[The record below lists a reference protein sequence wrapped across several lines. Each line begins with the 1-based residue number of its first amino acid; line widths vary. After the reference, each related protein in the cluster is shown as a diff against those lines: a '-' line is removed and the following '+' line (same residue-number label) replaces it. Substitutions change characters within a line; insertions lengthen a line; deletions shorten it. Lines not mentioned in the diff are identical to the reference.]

1 MQKLALKRNETE
13 NNYLIKNKKIIYL
26 LIITIFFTIFGYKL
40 IDNKNLEI
48 SKKIEK
54 FFLLSFFTSQFK
66 IEKIQISGIEN
77 IKERTILKSLNIE
90 QGSSIYKID
99 LKNMHKNLKN
109 INFVSKATIER
120 KFNNTLKINIIEKK
134 PVGILQKNNNYKIIA
149 SDGSLIDVQDIYEF
163 SHLPIF
169 IGKNVEKKVNEI
181 LSLLDETGFKKFI
194 WSVTLINERRWN
206 LNLKNG
212 ITILLPEKQFSLSL
226 KKINNLNK
234 KHNFL
239 ASNLVEIDLR
249 DKNKIIFQPLI
260 KPLNIVQ

>member
-1 MQKLALKRNETE
+1 M
-13 NNYLIKNKKIIYL
+13 
-26 LIITIFFTIFGYKL
+26 
-40 IDNKNLEI
+40 
-48 SKKIEK
+48 
-54 FFLLSFFTSQFK
+54 
-66 IEKIQISGIEN
+66 
-77 IKERTILKSLNIE
+77 KSLNIE

-99 LKNMHKNLKN
+99 LKNMHKKLKN

-181 LSLLDETGFKKFI
+181 LSLLNETGFKKFI

-249 DKNKIIFQPLI
+249 D
-260 KPLNIVQ
+260 

>member
-1 MQKLALKRNETE
+1 MSLSSFLNKL
-13 NNYLIKNKKIIYL
+13 
-26 LIITIFFTIFGYKL
+26 
-40 IDNKNLEI
+40 
-48 SKKIEK
+48 
-54 FFLLSFFTSQFK
+54 
-66 IEKIQISGIEN
+66 
-77 IKERTILKSLNIE
+77 
-90 QGSSIYKID
+90 
-99 LKNMHKNLKN
+99 
-109 INFVSKATIER
+109 
-120 KFNNTLKINIIEKK
+120 FNSNR
-134 PVGILQKNNNYKIIA
+134 NNNYKIIA

-181 LSLLDETGFKKFI
+181 LSLLNETGFKKFI

>member
-1 MQKLALKRNETE
+1 M
-13 NNYLIKNKKIIYL
+13 
-26 LIITIFFTIFGYKL
+26 
-40 IDNKNLEI
+40 
-48 SKKIEK
+48 
-54 FFLLSFFTSQFK
+54 
-66 IEKIQISGIEN
+66 
-77 IKERTILKSLNIE
+77 
-90 QGSSIYKID
+90 
-99 LKNMHKNLKN
+99 
-109 INFVSKATIER
+109 
-120 KFNNTLKINIIEKK
+120 
-134 PVGILQKNNNYKIIA
+134 
-149 SDGSLIDVQDIYEF
+149 
-163 SHLPIF
+163 
-169 IGKNVEKKVNEI
+169 
-181 LSLLDETGFKKFI
+181 LDETGFKKFI